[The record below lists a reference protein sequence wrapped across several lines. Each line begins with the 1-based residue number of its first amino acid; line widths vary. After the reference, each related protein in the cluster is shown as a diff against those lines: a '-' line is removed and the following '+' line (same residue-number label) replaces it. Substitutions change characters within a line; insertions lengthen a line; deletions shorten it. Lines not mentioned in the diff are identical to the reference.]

1 MEPACALLRV
11 LVVCAFS
18 AWVLSLWSGIH
29 LWQVGIQQQIDR
41 CGGENS
47 FRNEVFG
54 QSCLKWACDWGFF
67 IAWFYGL
74 VSIVEGRVRWNS
86 RLFTT

>member
-18 AWVLSLWSGIH
+18 AWVLLLGSGIH

-41 CGGENS
+41 CGDENS
-47 FRNEVFG
+47 FRYEFFG
-54 QSCLKWACDWGFF
+54 KVSLSGHVTSVFF

-74 VSIVEGRVRWNS
+74 VSLSSKGG
-86 RLFTT
+86 

>member
-1 MEPACALLRV
+1 MKPACALLRV

-18 AWVLSLWSGIH
+18 AWVLLLWSGIH

-47 FRNEVFG
+47 FRNKVFG
-54 QSCLKWACDWGFF
+54 QSCLKWACD
-67 IAWFYGL
+67 
-74 VSIVEGRVRWNS
+74 
-86 RLFTT
+86 